1 MNSRIRSFLKRA
13 LLRTSPTFAKV
24 QRLEDALKDQKII
37 IREQDR
43 TIDLLFKYII
53 DINYGMDLKID
64 NLDDYIAINRRY
76 QEHFGTYPDLCDPRK
91 YSEKI
96 QWRKLF
102 DRNEIYT
109 LCADKYRVREYV
121 SERIGKEY
129 LIPLL
134 QVCESPEQIDYS
146 TLPHS
151 FVIKT
156 NHASRTNILVE
167 DSSTI
172 DKDEI
177 GEKLTSW
184 LKLNFYREL
193 PEGKANQGREWQYR
207 DIKPLVMIEEMLKED
222 EGGTPNDYKIHC
234 FRKNSGTEVFIQL
247 DLDRFANHERNIYD
261 ESWNRLPFSYA
272 YEQSETD
279 IEKPVA
285 LDKMIDIA
293 KSLSEAFDYVRVD
306 FYLVKGRIF
315 FGELTFTPENGFGKF
330 VPPEFDSLIGD
341 KWQLAK

>member
-24 QRLEDALKDQKII
+24 QRLENALKDQKTF

-53 DINYGMDLKID
+53 DINYGMDLNID
-64 NLDDYIAINRRY
+64 NLDDYISISRRY
-76 QEHFGTYPDLCDPRK
+76 HERFGTHPDLYNPRK
-91 YSEKI
+91 FSEKI

-102 DRNEIYT
+102 DRKAIYT

-134 QVCESPEQIDYS
+134 QVCESPEQINYS
-146 TLPHS
+146 TLPDS

-167 DSSTI
+167 DSSII

-177 GEKLTSW
+177 AEKFGSW
-184 LKLNFYREL
+184 LQINFYKEL
-193 PEGKANQGREWQYR
+193 PEGRPNQGREWQYR
-207 DIKPLVMIEEMLKED
+207 DIKPLIMIEEMLKED
-222 EGGTPNDYKIHC
+222 EGSIPNDYKFHC
-234 FRKNSGTEVFIQL
+234 FRNNSDTEVLIQI
-247 DLDRFANHERNIYD
+247 DLDRFTNPKRIIYD
-261 ESWNRLPFSYA
+261 ESWNRLPFTFA
-272 YEQSETD
+272 FEQSEID
-279 IEKPVA
+279 VGKPMA
-285 LDKMIDIA
+285 LGKMIDIA
-293 KSLSEAFDYVRVD
+293 KSLSAAFDYVRVD
-306 FYLVKGRIF
+306 LYLVMGRVF
-315 FGELTFTPENGFGKF
+315 FGELTFTPGNGFSKF
-330 VPPEFDSLIGD
+330 VPPEFDRIMGD

>member
-1 MNSRIRSFLKRA
+1 MNSRIRKFLKRA

-24 QRLEDALKDQKII
+24 HRMEDALKDQKIAI
-37 IREQDR
+37 QEQDR
-43 TIDLLFKYII
+43 TIDLLFKYIM

-64 NLDDYIAINRRY
+64 NLDDYISISRRY
-76 QEHFGTYPDLCDPRK
+76 HERFGTYPDLYNPRK
-91 YSEKI
+91 FSEKI

-102 DRNEIYT
+102 DRKAIYT

-134 QVCESPEQIDYS
+134 QVCESPEQINYS
-146 TLPHS
+146 TLPDS

-167 DSSTI
+167 DSSII

-177 GEKLTSW
+177 AEQLESW
-184 LKLNFYREL
+184 LKINFYKEL
-193 PEGKANQGREWQYR
+193 PEGMANQGREWQYR
-207 DIKPLVMIEEMLKED
+207 DIKPLIMIEEMLKD
-222 EGGTPNDYKIHC
+222 NEGGTPNDYKFHC
-234 FRKNSGTEVFIQL
+234 FRNNSNPEILIQL
-247 DLDRFANHERNIYD
+247 DLDRFGSHKRNMYD
-261 ESWNRLPFSYA
+261 ESWNRLPFTYA

-279 IEKPVA
+279 AEKPMA

-293 KSLSEAFDYVRVD
+293 KTLSKAFDYVRVD
-306 FYLVKGRIF
+306 LYLVKGRIF

-330 VPPEFDSLIGD
+330 APAEFDGIIGD